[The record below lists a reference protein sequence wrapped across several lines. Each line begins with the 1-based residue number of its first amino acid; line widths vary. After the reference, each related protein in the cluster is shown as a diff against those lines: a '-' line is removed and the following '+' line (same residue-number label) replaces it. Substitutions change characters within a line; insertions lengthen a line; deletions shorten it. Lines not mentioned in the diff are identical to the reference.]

1 MEIYST
7 MGLVNIGLW
16 GGGIGAFHNASLMIK
31 VTYFKPFYDDGYG
44 RFVSDER

>member
-16 GGGIGAFHNASLMIK
+16 GGGIGASNNAGVMIK
-31 VTYFKPFYDDGYG
+31 VTYFKPFCDDGDG
-44 RFVSDER
+44 RFVGDEG